1 MPKYI
6 QYYKLQKYVE
16 GQPVQEFK
24 KGEVV
29 KEDWWPTMGSCEQND
44 QPTWEIVNN
53 EFICE
58 KDNASNLW
66 NQYQK
71 LQKYVGGQPY
81 LPEEFMKGE
90 IVQSGVEYSSL
101 TECETPGAYWWEPI
115 ADKYVC
121 EEDAEGEKTIIN
133 YTLADGISDSTTAL
147 KICNRLD
154 TSEKKIITYGQL
166 KGKNS
171 YTVPTNYTLFSD
183 GDVFKKF
190 ELIAGSTYN
199 SNGYGHINY
208 WFDNS
213 KYIEECTLYINENNL
228 DHSFYNCP
236 NLTTLKLNW
245 CYKGS
250 MRYSIY
256 NCPKLRTVELSN
268 YIGITTSFVDKLLTD
283 CPSLKQ
289 IKCTTPFKD
298 IILINNSELVNNH
311 NIEWIITD

>member
-90 IVQSGVEYSSL
+90 IVQSGVEFENQEVCVLSADFEIYGQCLGRNGFGRGHPGSVYRV
-101 TECETPGAYWWEPI
+101 CEIGGAYGDSDFGRCGPWRPVLHGVQHRDDFHSDVEK
-115 ADKYVC
+115 AGQAC
-121 EEDAEGEKTIIN
+121 ECGGGKDAG
-133 YTLADGISDSTTAL
+133 
-147 KICNRLD
+147 
-154 TSEKKIITYGQL
+154 
-166 KGKNS
+166 GKRAGAS
-171 YTVPTNYTLFSD
+171 C
-183 GDVFKKF
+183 
-190 ELIAGSTYN
+190 AGSTAHGAGGA
-199 SNGYGHINY
+199 SEH
-208 WFDNS
+208 DVS
-213 KYIEECTLYINENNL
+213 HRLPLEE
-228 DHSFYNCP
+228 
-236 NLTTLKLNW
+236 W
-245 CYKGS
+245 G
-250 MRYSIY
+250 
-256 NCPKLRTVELSN
+256 
-268 YIGITTSFVDKLLTD
+268 
-283 CPSLKQ
+283 
-289 IKCTTPFKD
+289 
-298 IILINNSELVNNH
+298 
-311 NIEWIITD
+311 